1 MPCLHIDCCGF
12 CFRKWIIR
20 PCFVAQRSDAMPSRA
35 FQKSSTK
42 NDPAM
47 VRKDAIGIAQGME
60 QLSVCYFNPESL
72 VECIVWGNGFHG
84 NQAGPNPEQM
94 VLDSRR

>member
-1 MPCLHIDCCGF
+1 
-12 CFRKWIIR
+12 
-20 PCFVAQRSDAMPSRA
+20 
-35 FQKSSTK
+35 
-42 NDPAM
+42 M

-84 NQAGPNPEQM
+84 NQAEPNPEQM
-94 VLDSRR
+94 VLDSHW